1 VGGRERELLL
11 SYHDPS
17 TRTNAQ
23 SARVLVV
30 DDDPAICDLLSSV
43 LEINGL
49 SAVAVNTPAEA
60 RNSIA
65 TGKVD
70 IVLLDLM
77 LAGDD
82 GLGLLADLR
91 RNSDLPVILVTGK
104 ANEMDRILG
113 LKLGADDYIVK
124 PFSPGEVVARVQ
136 SVLRRTGKRWSGQTM
151 DFGDLSID
159 VGSREVRVKGE
170 LVDMTAKEFD
180 LLAFLAGSPRQVFS
194 REQLLRQVW
203 SSSAEWQDAATVT
216 EHVRRIRRKVEEDPD
231 RPRRVVTVRSV
242 GYRFEP

>member
-1 VGGRERELLL
+1 
-11 SYHDPS
+11 
-17 TRTNAQ
+17 
-23 SARVLVV
+23 VLVV

-49 SAVAVNTPAEA
+49 SAVAVNTPTEA

-65 TGKVD
+65 AGKVD

-77 LAGDD
+77 LARDD

-91 RNSDLPVILVTGK
+91 RSSDLPVILVTGR

-136 SVLRRTGKRWSGQTM
+136 SVLRRTGKRWSGQAM
-151 DFGDLSID
+151 EFGDLNID

-170 LVDMTAKEFD
+170 LVEMTAKEFD

-216 EHVRRIRRKVEEDPD
+216 EHVRRIRRKIEEDPD

>member
-1 VGGRERELLL
+1 
-11 SYHDPS
+11 
-17 TRTNAQ
+17 
-23 SARVLVV
+23 VLVV

-60 RNSIA
+60 RTSIA
-65 TGKVD
+65 AGKVD

-91 RNSDLPVILVTGK
+91 RSSDLPVILVTGK

-136 SVLRRTGKRWSGQTM
+136 SVLRRTGKRWSGQAM
-151 DFGDLSID
+151 EFGDLNID

-170 LVDMTAKEFD
+170 LVEMTAKEFD
-180 LLAFLAGSPRQVFS
+180 LLAFLAGSPRQVLS

-216 EHVRRIRRKVEEDPD
+216 EHVRRIRRKIEEDPD